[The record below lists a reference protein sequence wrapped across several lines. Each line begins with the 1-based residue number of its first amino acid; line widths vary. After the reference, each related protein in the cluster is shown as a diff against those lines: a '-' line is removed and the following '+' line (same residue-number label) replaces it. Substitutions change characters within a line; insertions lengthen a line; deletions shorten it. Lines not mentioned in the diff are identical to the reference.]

1 MPDVSAHAAEI
12 YQRGLGLGNDPHA
25 FSKIGDC
32 ESTPAWFLGDFDR
45 GEAFYRLGEHS
56 GLEPVIAQFAGSFLR
71 ESLATGRGFSAS
83 SVLTT
88 LWANPEH
95 CEPGETP
102 LECELRVHRPSIA
115 FVMLGTNDR
124 WHQDQFEGQM
134 REILDAL
141 MDAGVVPILAT
152 KADDLEGDGSINA
165 AIARLAYEYDVP
177 LWNYWLAV
185 QPLPGHGLQEDGAH
199 ITWGYNHFDD
209 PLAMRRGWP
218 VRNLTAL
225 QALDA
230 TWRSV
235 AEPGAVAAR
244 STEVP

>member
-1 MPDVSAHAAEI
+1 VSESAGQI
-12 YQRGLGLGNDPHA
+12 YQRGLALGNDPRA

-45 GEAFYRLGEHS
+45 GGNFYRLGEHEE
-56 GLEPVIAQFAGSFLR
+56 LEEAIAQFSGSFLR

-83 SVLTT
+83 SVLAP
-88 LWANPEH
+88 LWADPQQ
-95 CEPGETP
+95 CQPGETP
-102 LECELRVHRPSIA
+102 LDCELRAHHPSIA

-124 WHQDQFEGQM
+124 WHQDLFEGQM
-134 REILDAL
+134 REILDVL
-141 MDAGVVPILAT
+141 LESGVVPILST
-152 KADDLEGDGSINA
+152 KADNLEGDGGLNA
-165 AIARLAYEYDVP
+165 AIVRLAYEYDVP
-177 LWNYWLAV
+177 VWNYWLAV

-230 TWRSV
+230 TWRGV
-235 AEPGAVAAR
+235 ASEGAVAAR
-244 STEVP
+244 STEAP